1 VNRQSATVVSAIW
14 FVLAP
19 GLAAGLV
26 PWWITGWHASAVWAP
41 LRVLGALLIL
51 AGTAV
56 TVYAF
61 AQFVRQGLGTPLPLA
76 APQRLVVGGLYRY
89 VRNPMYLASL
99 SVIGGQA
106 LLLGRIE
113 LLWYAIAVLAGE
125 FAFVRWYEEPH
136 LRREFGAQYEEYR
149 RAVPGWWPRLTPWTG

>member
-1 VNRQSATVVSAIW
+1 MSAIW

-26 PWWITGWHASAVWAP
+26 PWLITGWHATGLWPP

-51 AGTAV
+51 IGSAV

-61 AQFVRQGLGTPLPLA
+61 TQFVREGFGSPLPLA
-76 APQRLVVGGLYRY
+76 APERLVVGGLFRY
-89 VRNPMYLASL
+89 VRNPMYLASMA
-99 SVIGGQA
+99 VIGGQA

-113 LLWYAIAVLAGE
+113 LLWYTIAVIVCE
-125 FAFVRWYEEPH
+125 FTFVQAYEQPN
-136 LRREFGAQYEEYR
+136 LRRRFGAQYEEYL
-149 RAVPGWWPRLTPWTG
+149 RAVPGWWPRLTPWHGPDR